1 MQVGNSINGLQLDD
15 NTAPDEKVEAALA
28 HAVAFVANLN
38 RRLPDKSYPAETQFV
53 RERFLIDR
61 FEIARTDRPMYF
73 QCRVDD

>member
-1 MQVGNSINGLQLDD
+1 
-15 NTAPDEKVEAALA
+15 LA

-53 RERFLIDR
+53 RQRFLIDR